1 MGSLPSALR
10 FAFWGAHRSTKSG
23 QLAQTEKIW
32 ARLRWLGVW
41 VWWYFLS
48 PSDSLVLQPAATA
61 LFATGLVYCGLT
73 HYLTYRLQ
81 KNRPLPV
88 PVPLLDTALVVLLC
102 SVSGGTASH
111 AFAYFYGITL
121 VIGISFGWLAALL
134 LATLQTFFILE
145 MHFFLPELELQL
157 SSVSWQIAYLFL
169 VAGLSGSV
177 SSHPQPQPAAPP
189 PSPHTPLPHDAT
201 EQLWAINRALTSLD
215 IDTVMQQLVDT
226 LDELLS
232 CEGVGLVLLNR
243 RSEQAER
250 IATAGGIPILAAT
263 DLTASLAEGGLLRQ
277 ACDRGTLVFDTP
289 EALTN
294 HPQSAIFHDV
304 AEHNLL
310 VTPVMHPDYPQPL
323 GCLLVADHNVPDG
336 FDPDT
341 INFLATVAAQ
351 TAVTLENAEIFEALE
366 EEERQLRGLLHTL
379 ISTQEEE
386 RKRLVNEWHARLG
399 EKLFEM
405 LQDFRR
411 SKDLFLQ
418 RVPEVKDQIDR
429 LVTEI
434 DTMAATVRNLTD
446 ELHPATLDNFGFIA
460 ALQEYI
466 VKLRENSLFRVT
478 LEAQEPLLPLTPS
491 ANLTLFR
498 ITQEALE
505 NVNKHAQAQHVEIA
519 FVQEHK
525 GMSLLIKDDGQ
536 GFNLEQHPEGQY
548 GLLYMRER
556 AEACGGTLRVFSA
569 RGRGTEVRVDV
580 PIE

>member
-1 MGSLPSALR
+1 MKSLSSALR

-23 QLAQTEKIW
+23 QLARTEKIW

-48 PSDSLVLQPAATA
+48 PSDSSVLQPAATA
-61 LFATGLVYCGLT
+61 LFVVGLVYCGLT
-73 HYLTYRLQ
+73 HYLAYRLQ
-81 KNRPLPV
+81 KDRPFPV
-88 PVPLLDTALVVLLC
+88 PVPLLDTALVILLC
-102 SVSGGTASH
+102 SVSGGTVSH
-111 AFAYFYGITL
+111 AFIYLYGITL
-121 VIGISFGWLAALL
+121 VIGISFGCLAALL
-134 LATLQTFFILE
+134 LAALQTLFILE
-145 MHFFLPELELQL
+145 MHLFIPGLELQL
-157 SSVSWQIAYLFL
+157 GSVSWQIAYLFL
-169 VAGLSGSV
+169 VGGLSGSV
-177 SSHPQPQPAAPP
+177 SSQPHSPP
-189 PSPHTPLPHDAT
+189 PQKTPRTPLPQDAT
-201 EQLWAINRALTSLD
+201 EQLWAINRALSSLD
-215 IDTVMQQLVDT
+215 VDTAMQQLVDT
-226 LDELLS
+226 IDELLPS
-232 CEGVGLVLLNR
+232 EGVGLVLLNR

-250 IATAGGIPILAAT
+250 IATAGEFPILAST

-277 ACDRGTLVFDTP
+277 ACERGTLVFDSP
-289 EALTN
+289 EVLKG
-294 HPQSAIFHDV
+294 HSQSSVFHDV
-304 AEHNLL
+304 AKHNLL

-336 FDPDT
+336 FGPDT
-341 INFLATVAAQ
+341 IGFLATVAEQ
-351 TAVTLENAEIFEALE
+351 TAVAMEHAQLFEALE
-366 EEERQLRGLLHTL
+366 KEERQLRGLLHTL

-386 RKRLVNEWHARLG
+386 RKRLVEDWHARLG
-399 EKLFEM
+399 EKLFQV

-418 RVPEVKDQIDR
+418 RVPEAKDQIDR
-429 LVTEI
+429 LVAEI

-446 ELHPATLDNFGFIA
+446 ALHPATLDNFGFIA
-460 ALQEYI
+460 ALEEYI
-466 VKLRENSLFRVT
+466 AQLRENSLFRVT
-478 LEAQEPLLPLTPS
+478 LEAQEPLSPLTPS

-505 NVNKHAQAQHVEIA
+505 NVDKHAQAQHVEIA

-525 GMSLLIKDDGQ
+525 GVSLLIKDDGQ
-536 GFNLEQHPEGQY
+536 GFNLEQHPQGQY

>member
-1 MGSLPSALR
+1 MESLPSALR
-10 FAFWGAHRSTKSG
+10 FAFWGAHRSTNSG

-48 PSDSLVLQPAATA
+48 PSDSFVLQPAATVLFVAA
-61 LFATGLVYCGLT
+61 LAYCGLT
-73 HYLTYRLQ
+73 HYLAYRLH
-81 KNRPLPV
+81 KNRPVPV
-88 PVPLLDTALVVLLC
+88 PVPLLDTALVTLLC
-102 SVSGGTASH
+102 SLSGGTASH
-111 AFAYFYGITL
+111 AFAYFYGIIL
-121 VIGISFGWLAALL
+121 VTGISFGWLAALL
-134 LATLQTFFILE
+134 LVMLQTFFILE
-145 MHFFLPELELQL
+145 MHFFIPGLELQL
-157 SSVSWQIAYLFL
+157 SSVGWQIAYLFL

-177 SSHPQPQPAAPP
+177 SPQP
-189 PSPHTPLPHDAT
+189 PLPQKTPHVPLPQDAT

-215 IDTVMQQLVDT
+215 VDTAMQQLVDT
-226 LDELLS
+226 IDELLPS
-232 CEGVGLVLLNR
+232 AGVGLVLLNR

-250 IATAGGIPILAAT
+250 IATAGGFPILAAT

-277 ACDRGTLVFDTP
+277 ACDRGTLVFETP
-289 EALTN
+289 EALQN
-294 HPQSAIFHDV
+294 HPESAVFHDV

-336 FDPDT
+336 FETDIID
-341 INFLATVAAQ
+341 FLTTVAEQ
-351 TAVTLENAEIFEALE
+351 TAVAMENAELFEALE

-386 RKRLVNEWHARLG
+386 RKRLVEDWHARLG
-399 EKLFEM
+399 EKLFEV

-411 SKDLFLQ
+411 SKDVFLQ
-418 RVPEVKDQIDR
+418 RVPEAKEQIDR

-460 ALQEYI
+460 ALEEYI
-466 VKLRENSLFRVT
+466 AKLRENSLFRVT

-536 GFNLEQHPEGQY
+536 GFNLEQHPQGQY